1 MILLRLISWPYARK
15 HLLRC
20 LLTAAG
26 IVLGVGV
33 FVGMRTANK
42 SVLAAFNQTIDRI
55 AGAAQLQITAGDAGF
70 DEDVLDKVR
79 ELPEVRAAAPV
90 IEATV
95 GTGQNNLLILGVD
108 MLGDRSI
115 RSYDLEGSDAA
126 GIGIDDPLI
135 FLAQPDSLMVT
146 KKFADERGLA
156 VNSKLPMRTMQGD
169 QVFVV
174 RGIMKPGG
182 LASAFGGDLA
192 IMDIYAAQKM
202 FGRGRKF
209 DRIDI
214 ALEEGTRLENATS
227 KLQALLGSGFQV
239 EPPSSRGQQF
249 ESTSRMYALASN
261 ITSVFALFIGMF
273 IIYNTFAIAVT
284 ERRAEIGI
292 LRALGATRGQI
303 RTLFLT
309 ESAIAGLAGTC
320 VGVLFGIVMAR
331 AMAGY
336 IGGMLTEIY
345 GVAQSPGDLTLD
357 PLLIGT
363 AMAMGLVT
371 SLVAAVLPARGAAR
385 VDPVKAL
392 QKGGFQSLG
401 EGENRAR
408 RRWAMAFAIASV
420 AAFAFNRYGIMTYIG
435 YVLAILAAV
444 LLSPALSFWLSRG
457 LRPLLAGLRPV
468 EGALAADSL
477 IQAPRRTSGTIA
489 ALMLSLA
496 LVISLGGLAR
506 SSYDSLAEWMRI
518 ALNPDFF
525 VTTAET
531 LSSRSFVFPASLA
544 DGLRA
549 IEGVAE
555 VQPVR
560 SVRVMVKNAPI
571 MVIAIDVGS
580 VAKRV
585 HLPPVEGD
593 SDEMYRLTAEEK
605 GVVVSANFAR
615 LHDAHMGEV
624 LEIPAPAG
632 ILRLPI
638 VGVVDDFSDQQG
650 TLLLN
655 RDLFIRYWHDDS
667 VNVFRVYVTP
677 GADAIQVRQR
687 ILQAFG
693 GQQRLFV
700 LTNREVRDFITKLTD
715 QWFGLTNVQTAV
727 AVLVAIL
734 GIVNALTVSITDRR
748 RELGVLQAV
757 GGLRNQIR
765 QTIWM
770 EAIAIGIIGVVL
782 GLALGAVQLF
792 YSIEIARRDL
802 VGISISYVYP
812 FQTALILIP
821 VILGS
826 ALLAAL
832 GPAESAVRGSLI
844 EALEYE

>member
-1 MILLRLISWPYARK
+1 
-15 HLLRC
+15 
-20 LLTAAG
+20 
-26 IVLGVGV
+26 VL
-33 FVGMRTANK
+33 
-42 SVLAAFNQTIDRI
+42 SVVAF
-55 AGAAQLQITAGDAGF
+55 
-70 DEDVLDKVR
+70 
-79 ELPEVRAAAPV
+79 
-90 IEATV
+90 
-95 GTGQNNLLILGVD
+95 
-108 MLGDRSI
+108 
-115 RSYDLEGSDAA
+115 
-126 GIGIDDPLI
+126 
-135 FLAQPDSLMVT
+135 
-146 KKFADERGLA
+146 
-156 VNSKLPMRTMQGD
+156 
-169 QVFVV
+169 
-174 RGIMKPGG
+174 
-182 LASAFGGDLA
+182 AF
-192 IMDIYAAQKM
+192 Q
-202 FGRGRKF
+202 R
-209 DRIDI
+209 
-214 ALEEGTRLENATS
+214 
-227 KLQALLGSGFQV
+227 
-239 EPPSSRGQQF
+239 
-249 ESTSRMYALASN
+249 
-261 ITSVFALFIGMF
+261 
-273 IIYNTFAIAVT
+273 
-284 ERRAEIGI
+284 
-292 LRALGATRGQI
+292 
-303 RTLFLT
+303 
-309 ESAIAGLAGTC
+309 
-320 VGVLFGIVMAR
+320 FGIV
-331 AMAGY
+331 
-336 IGGMLTEIY
+336 
-345 GVAQSPGDLTLD
+345 
-357 PLLIGT
+357 
-363 AMAMGLVT
+363 
-371 SLVAAVLPARGAAR
+371 
-385 VDPVKAL
+385 
-392 QKGGFQSLG
+392 
-401 EGENRAR
+401 
-408 RRWAMAFAIASV
+408 
-420 AAFAFNRYGIMTYIG
+420 TYIG
-435 YVLAILAAV
+435 FMLAILAAV
-444 LLSPALSFWLSRG
+444 LLSPALSFWLSRA
-457 LRPLLAGLRPV
+457 LRPILAGLRPV

-531 LSSRSFVFPASLA
+531 LSSRSFVFPGSLA

-560 SVRVMVKNAPI
+560 SVRVMVKKAPI
-571 MVIAIDVGS
+571 MVIAIDVGA
-580 VAKRV
+580 VAKHV
-585 HLPPVEGD
+585 HLPPVEGN
-593 SDEMYRLTAEEK
+593 SEEMYRLAAEEK

-650 TLLLN
+650 TLLVN
-655 RDLFIRYWHDDS
+655 RDLFVRYWHDDS

-677 GADAIQVRQR
+677 GADAAEVRQR

-765 QTIWM
+765 HTIWM

-782 GLALGAVQLF
+782 GLLLGAVQLF
-792 YSIEIARRDL
+792 YTIEIARRDL
-802 VGISISYVYP
+802 VGISIGYAYP

>member
-1 MILLRLISWPYARK
+1 
-15 HLLRC
+15 
-20 LLTAAG
+20 
-26 IVLGVGV
+26 
-33 FVGMRTANK
+33 
-42 SVLAAFNQTIDRI
+42 
-55 AGAAQLQITAGDAGF
+55 
-70 DEDVLDKVR
+70 
-79 ELPEVRAAAPV
+79 
-90 IEATV
+90 
-95 GTGQNNLLILGVD
+95 
-108 MLGDRSI
+108 
-115 RSYDLEGSDAA
+115 
-126 GIGIDDPLI
+126 
-135 FLAQPDSLMVT
+135 
-146 KKFADERGLA
+146 
-156 VNSKLPMRTMQGD
+156 
-169 QVFVV
+169 
-174 RGIMKPGG
+174 
-182 LASAFGGDLA
+182 
-192 IMDIYAAQKM
+192 
-202 FGRGRKF
+202 
-209 DRIDI
+209 
-214 ALEEGTRLENATS
+214 
-227 KLQALLGSGFQV
+227 
-239 EPPSSRGQQF
+239 
-249 ESTSRMYALASN
+249 
-261 ITSVFALFIGMF
+261 
-273 IIYNTFAIAVT
+273 
-284 ERRAEIGI
+284 
-292 LRALGATRGQI
+292 
-303 RTLFLT
+303 
-309 ESAIAGLAGTC
+309 
-320 VGVLFGIVMAR
+320 
-331 AMAGY
+331 
-336 IGGMLTEIY
+336 
-345 GVAQSPGDLTLD
+345 
-357 PLLIGT
+357 
-363 AMAMGLVT
+363 
-371 SLVAAVLPARGAAR
+371 
-385 VDPVKAL
+385 
-392 QKGGFQSLG
+392 
-401 EGENRAR
+401 
-408 RRWAMAFAIASV
+408 
-420 AAFAFNRYGIMTYIG
+420 
-435 YVLAILAAV
+435 
-444 LLSPALSFWLSRG
+444 
-457 LRPLLAGLRPV
+457 LLAGLRPV
-468 EGALAADSL
+468 EGTLAADSL

-531 LSSRSFVFPASLA
+531 LSSRSFVFPGSLVG
-544 DGLRA
+544 GLRA
-549 IEGVAE
+549 IEGVGE

-571 MVIAIDVGS
+571 MVIAIDVAA
-580 VAKRV
+580 VAKHV
-585 HLPPVEGD
+585 HLPPIEGN
-593 SDEMYRLTAEEK
+593 SEEMYRLAAEEK

-615 LHDAHMGEV
+615 LHDAHMGDV
-624 LEIPAPAG
+624 LAIPAPDG
-632 ILRLPI
+632 ILSLPI

-655 RDLFIRYWHDDS
+655 RSLFIRHWHDDS

-677 GADAIQVRQR
+677 GADAPEVRQR

-765 QTIWM
+765 HTIWI

-802 VGISISYVYP
+802 VGISISYAYP